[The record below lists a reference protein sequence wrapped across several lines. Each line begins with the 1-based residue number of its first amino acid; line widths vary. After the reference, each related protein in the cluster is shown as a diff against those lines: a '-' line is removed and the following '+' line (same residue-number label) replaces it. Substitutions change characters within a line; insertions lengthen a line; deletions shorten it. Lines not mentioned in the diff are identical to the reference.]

1 MQILVRTLRGA
12 ERKIPSLEFIRYE
25 RSTAGKITSRMKE
38 RERERGGGGRGEANS
53 YFELINLK
61 IQFAT
66 NNRID

>member
-38 RERERGGGGRGEANS
+38 REREGVAGGERPTAILN
-53 YFELINLK
+53 
-61 IQFAT
+61 
-66 NNRID
+66 